1 LAHSRAR
8 ARPLPTQVET
18 KLGRTSFCK
27 SVDSCAD
34 PQLAVVNKEIG
45 LLNSFKSIFN
55 DNMAPN
61 PVLAE
66 IAAANGVAQAPVNTN
81 TATNVYGCDSQAP
94 ITSYTTAHT
103 VGSKT
108 VGLINVATN
117 IYTEWIS
124 VMLEDPD
131 STCQQDSQTGPTCAV
146 ACARRGMTCNPCA
159 MTAATANFK
168 SFAWAASQAGQN
180 GIVNAC
186 RLRDAALNGPKVD
199 ISQVSLPKGAGT
211 GWFGYICGVR
221 EDDNFSLYG
230 CNAPDYAS
238 LVAQG
243 YSDACQVP
251 TWRVGRNVLPGIG
264 ADEVGAEGGAL
275 CFCRSE
281 TFG

>member
-8 ARPLPTQVET
+8 ARPFPTQVET

-45 LLNSFKSIFN
+45 LLNSFLSIFN

-159 MTAATANFK
+159 MTAATANFE

-180 GIVNAC
+180 DIVDAC
-186 RLRDAALNGPKVD
+186 RNSDGIANAPLN
-199 ISQVSLPKGAGT
+199 ISQVPLKKGAGT

-221 EDDNFSLYG
+221 QSDNFVLYN

-251 TWRVGRNVLPGIG
+251 TWRVGRDVNSGIS
-264 ADEVGAEGGAL
+264 ADQVGAQGGAL

-281 TFG
+281 TFV